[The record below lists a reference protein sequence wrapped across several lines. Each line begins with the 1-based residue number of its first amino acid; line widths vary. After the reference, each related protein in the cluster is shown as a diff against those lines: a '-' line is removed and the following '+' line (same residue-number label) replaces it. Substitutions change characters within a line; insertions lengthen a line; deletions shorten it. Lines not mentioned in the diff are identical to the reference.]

1 MRAFSMP
8 GRPDPM
14 PGFDSLFDFLPIGAY
29 RSRPD
34 GTMVRANRALVRLNG
49 YDSEAELLGAVHDI
63 ASEWYLDPTRRA
75 EFQRQLE
82 HHGEVRAFV
91 SEVRRHKTGERIW
104 ISENAHAVRDAEGRT
119 VWYEGTVEDISS
131 RVATEAA
138 LRDSEE
144 QLR

>member
-63 ASEWYLDPTRRA
+63 ASEWYLDPPRRA
-75 EFQRQLE
+75 PPSPRRGPF
-82 HHGEVRAFV
+82 RA
-91 SEVRRHKTGERIW
+91 SPGSRPRLWPSPRTSRGRWSSATGRP
-104 ISENAHAVRDAEGRT
+104 
-119 VWYEGTVEDISS
+119 
-131 RVATEAA
+131 
-138 LRDSEE
+138 
-144 QLR
+144 